1 MTDRRP
7 ANDHNDVILL
17 DGGPAVRRMRAK
29 DEIMEFLV
37 EFDVHVP
44 EGTVGVR
51 RRAALKADG
60 PGGGRV
66 DDVAS
71 SVGGQFAVPH
81 RYWWWKPALPLL
93 RGLRLPANVPTGPG
107 LGVP

>member
-1 MTDRRP
+1 
-7 ANDHNDVILL
+7 
-17 DGGPAVRRMRAK
+17 MRAK

-60 PGGGRV
+60 SRRRSGR
-66 DDVAS
+66 
-71 SVGGQFAVPH
+71 
-81 RYWWWKPALPLL
+81 
-93 RGLRLPANVPTGPG
+93 
-107 LGVP
+107 